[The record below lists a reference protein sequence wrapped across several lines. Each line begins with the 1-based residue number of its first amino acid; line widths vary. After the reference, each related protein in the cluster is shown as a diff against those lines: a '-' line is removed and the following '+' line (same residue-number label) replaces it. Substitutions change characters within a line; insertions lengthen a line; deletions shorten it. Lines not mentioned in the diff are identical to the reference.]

1 MNREE
6 AIAMKITWIG
16 HSCFKVESGG
26 YELVLDPYC
35 NGAVPGLADV
45 KETADAVLC
54 SHEHGDHN
62 ARGNVT
68 LRTGGTCPFKIT
80 EIAAWHDDTQ
90 GSQRGSNTIHVL
102 DDGHY
107 KIAHMGDLGCDLTPE
122 QVEKLSGL
130 DCLLIPVGGFFTID
144 GAKAAEIVKQLKP
157 VLTIPMHFRS
167 DKFGFDMIG
176 MVDEFTSRFPD
187 VDQIGGSSIEL
198 ETYGKSGIALLEP
211 KNLL

>member
-1 MNREE
+1 
-6 AIAMKITWIG
+6 MKVTWIG

-26 YELVLDPYC
+26 FELVLDPYC
-35 NGAVPGLADV
+35 DGAVPGLSDV

-68 LRTGGTCPFKIT
+68 LRKGVTCPFKIT
-80 EIAAWHDDTQ
+80 EIPSWHDENQ
-90 GSQRGSNTIHVL
+90 GRQRGSNTIHLL
-102 DDGHY
+102 DDGNY

-144 GAKAAEIVKQLKP
+144 GAKAAEIVKQLNP
-157 VLTIPMHFRS
+157 ALTIPMHFRS
-167 DKFGFDMIG
+167 GKFGFDMIG
-176 MVDEFTSRFPD
+176 TVDEFVSHFPGAC
-187 VDQIGGSSIEL
+187 QSETSSIDL
-198 ETYGKSGIALLEP
+198 AADGKSGIVILMP
-211 KNLL
+211 RNLL